1 VLRVLFVL
9 ALVAAATGAV
19 AAAPSD
25 AAQPCAS
32 VGPALTA
39 LGLSAHPQSGGVVM
53 WSGHVASWDGLPLD
67 VDVTMPASAA
77 ACPAPFVAF
86 AHGWGNSKTD
96 WESPT
101 ASSTNANKSGW
112 NNVSFA
118 SRGYAVLNYSARG
131 WHGSC
136 GPDSSSDPL
145 KSPAGLPAACTAG
158 GRQYWVHLDDLRY
171 EIRDVQWLI
180 GRLVDA
186 GVADP
191 ARLGVTGGSYG
202 GGVSWLAALAND
214 RAMCGGVGW
223 SAANGAD
230 PCARKGNG
238 DLVPWRTP
246 KGTPLHIAAAVPEYT
261 WASLALALLPNG
273 RASDGRPGAPPSGDL
288 TKPIGVPIESYV
300 TGLYIDGYEPPAI
313 QNGFYQPPTS
323 TDDTANLPLWSTLVQ
338 AGVNTVGVS
347 VPGVSGI
354 VDNSIYQLEHFKSPL
369 SPLLPV
375 DAKVPVLQIQGNTDP
390 LFPPIHAQLNY
401 QKVKAFAA
409 DYPIGDVYGDVG
421 HSYASN
427 PPDVWAAFNQ
437 KANAFMD
444 HYLRGSGSAPALD
457 VSALL
462 TRCRPGQEKN
472 AVTTVAGPTLAAL
485 AHGTRVLSASGGGS
499 TSNVPLGVEG
509 PASDPILNGGAAG
522 QVAPFGTGCR
532 VMSAT
537 TDPGVAAWTYPVDQG
552 FTLAGPPVVNFTVQT
567 SAPDAEIAARL
578 WDLSPDGKQT
588 LISRG
593 VYRLAGTPTAPSG
606 PIAFELSA
614 NAWRVP
620 AGDKLKL
627 EVAGADAPYFQVDAI
642 PSVTNVSAANVSAA
656 SVSLPVAEGPPT
668 QAASAAPAASVSPA
682 RTSASP
688 ASLPATGGDGAR
700 AVVLGAALRMAA
712 AGLRRLLRTSQSG

>member
-1 VLRVLFVL
+1 MSRLLLVA
-9 ALVAAATGAV
+9 ALVAAAAGAG
-19 AAAPSD
+19 ALAAPSD

-32 VGPALTA
+32 AATALTA
-39 LGLSAHPQSGGVVM
+39 LGLTAHPQASGAVL
-53 WSGHVASWDGLPLD
+53 WSGHIPSWDGLPLD
-67 VDVTMPASAA
+67 VDVTMPAGSVS
-77 ACPAPFVAF
+77 CPAPFVAF
-86 AHGWGNSKTD
+86 AHGWGNSKSD

-101 ASSTNANKSGW
+101 ASSTSANKSGW

-171 EIRDVQWLI
+171 EIRDAQWLI

-191 ARLGVTGGSYG
+191 AHLGVTGGSYG
-202 GGVSWLAALAND
+202 GGVTWLTALAND
-214 RAMCGGVGW
+214 RVMCGGAGW
-223 SAANGAD
+223 SAANGVD
-230 PCARKGNG
+230 PCTGKGSG
-238 DLVPWRTP
+238 DLVPWRSP

-273 RASDGRPGAPPSGDL
+273 RASDGRPGAPSTGDL

-300 TGLYIDGYEPPAI
+300 TGLYIDGYTPPATE
-313 QNGFYQPPTS
+313 NGFYQPPTS

-338 AGVNTVGVS
+338 AGVNTVGAS
-347 VPGVSGI
+347 LPGVGGL
-354 VDNSIYQLEHFKSPL
+354 VDNSIYQLDHFKSPL

-375 DAKVPVLQIQGNTDP
+375 DAKVPVLQAQGNTDP
-390 LFPPIHAQLNY
+390 LFPPIHAQLMW
-401 QKVKAFAA
+401 QKVKAFAP
-409 DYPIGDVYGDVG
+409 DYPIGIVFGDLG

-427 PPDVWAAFNQ
+427 PADVWAAFNQ

-444 HYLRGSGSAPALD
+444 HYLGGRGPAPVLD
-457 VSALL
+457 MSALL
-462 TRCRPGQEKN
+462 TRCRPGSEKDGL
-472 AVTTVAGPTLAAL
+472 TTVAGPTLAGM
-485 AHGTRVLSASGGGS
+485 AHGTRVFSAPGGGGP
-499 TSNVPLGVEG
+499 TSNVPVGVEG
-509 PASDPILNGGAAG
+509 PGTDPIVNGGAAS
-522 QVAPFGTGCR
+522 QLAPFGQGCR
-532 VMSAT
+532 VLSAT
-537 TDPGVAAWTYPVDQG
+537 TDPGVAAWTFPIDRG
-552 FTLAGPPVVNFTVQT
+552 FTLAGQPLVKVTVQT
-567 SAPDAEIAARL
+567 SAPDAEVAARI

-614 NAWRVP
+614 NAWLVP

-627 EVAGADAPYFQVDAI
+627 EVTGADAPYFQVDSI
-642 PSVTNVSAANVSAA
+642 PSVTNVSAA
-656 SVSLPVAEGPPT
+656 SVELPVAEGPPA
-668 QAASAAPAASVSPA
+668 QAAASAPAASVSPA
-682 RTSASP
+682 RASAPS
-688 ASLPATGGDGAR
+688 ASLPATGGNGAR
-700 AVVLGAALRMAA
+700 AGALGAALL
-712 AGLRRLLRTSQSG
+712 AGALALRRLRRRASGLG